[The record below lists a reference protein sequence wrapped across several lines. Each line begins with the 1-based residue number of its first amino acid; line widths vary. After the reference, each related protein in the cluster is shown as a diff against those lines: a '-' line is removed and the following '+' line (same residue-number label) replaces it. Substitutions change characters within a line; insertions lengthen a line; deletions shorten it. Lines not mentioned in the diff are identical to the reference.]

1 MVRFVQFAKKKIIE
15 NHKINSDV
23 VYKRRVE
30 IIQEAQRLLADSN
43 KNAATKNRIKT
54 KLDKVLAMGAFKTT
68 CTSAFVKQEMTFEPK
83 MSRMISAREE
93 TIR

>member
-1 MVRFVQFAKKKIIE
+1 
-15 NHKINSDV
+15 
-23 VYKRRVE
+23 
-30 IIQEAQRLLADSN
+30 
-43 KNAATKNRIKT
+43 
-54 KLDKVLAMGAFKTT
+54 MGAFKTT